1 MQEDKSLFR
10 AGVFFILC
18 YIFPLPMFVL
28 MVYLLTFLVAAPLL
42 LLLKFLQAIGF
53 HYMFLHYGMFGV
65 LGYGLVLVITVYVI
79 GWYIWDFLR
88 N

>member
-1 MQEDKSLFR
+1 MQDDKSLYR

-18 YIFPLPMFVL
+18 WVFPLPMFVI

-42 LLLKFLQAIGF
+42 LLLKFFQAIGF

-65 LGYGLVLVITVYVI
+65 LGYGMILITVAYIV
-79 GWYIWDFLR
+79 GWYIWDYFQ
-88 N
+88 